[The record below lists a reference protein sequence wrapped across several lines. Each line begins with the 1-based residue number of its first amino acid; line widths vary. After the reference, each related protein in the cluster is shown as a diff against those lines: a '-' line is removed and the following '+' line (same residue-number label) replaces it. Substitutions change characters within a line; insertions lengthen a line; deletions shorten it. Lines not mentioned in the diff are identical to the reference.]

1 LSGEE
6 IDSQGFSEI
15 RSGGKLYAPKM
26 GYPNSFVAASL
37 TFSSCQGGQA
47 TRKTSPNLA
56 HSAEK
61 GSITIAWDSNSEPN
75 LGGV

>member
-1 LSGEE
+1 MRQRWVIPIL
-6 IDSQGFSEI
+6 
-15 RSGGKLYAPKM
+15 LLLLLLHL
-26 GYPNSFVAASL
+26 AA
-37 TFSSCQGGQA
+37 CQGGQA